1 MNILNVQPV
10 DTIFN
15 HPLRWAAS
23 HLLSYA
29 ITMAVVAA
37 GFFAFAAGYA
47 YFVPVEAPAKQQ
59 MSPTSPVFLPQE
71 KPNQEVLPAKP
82 NDEVL
87 VSGLGSVK
95 AIDITAAKVVEDSNQ
110 HFAAFIK
117 GVYADKNGRAAVVL
131 FDGKTG
137 KATGLVWADRLSWT
151 KTGDGFVVARLP
163 GDLAAQLFFESSSS
177 PELSPRTTG
186 KADDP
191 SSKTPPADSMSPQQ
205 R

>member
-1 MNILNVQPV
+1 MNILNVQPA
-10 DTIFN
+10 DMIFS

-29 ITMAVVAA
+29 VTAAVVAA

-47 YFVPVEAPAKQQ
+47 YFVPVDAPAKQQ
-59 MSPTSPVFLPQE
+59 MLPASPVSFPKEKPPQE
-71 KPNQEVLPAKP
+71 FVPAKP

-95 AIDITAAKVVEDSNQ
+95 AIDIATAMVVEDSSQ
-110 HFAAFIK
+110 HVAAFVK
-117 GVYADKNGRAAVVL
+117 GVYADKNGRAAVAL

-137 KATGLVWADRLSWT
+137 KATGLVWADQLSWT
-151 KTGDGFVVARLP
+151 KTGDGIVVAKLP
-163 GDLAAQLFFESSSS
+163 GNLATQLFIQSSSS
-177 PELSPRTTG
+177 PKASPETTG
-186 KADDP
+186 IAAP
-191 SSKTPPADSMSPQQ
+191 NPTTPPVDGTSPQQ